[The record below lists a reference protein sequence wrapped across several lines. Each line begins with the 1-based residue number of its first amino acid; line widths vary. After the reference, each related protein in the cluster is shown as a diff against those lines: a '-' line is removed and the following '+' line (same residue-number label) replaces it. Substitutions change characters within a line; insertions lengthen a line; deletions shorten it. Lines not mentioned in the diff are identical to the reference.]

1 MLRLLKDI
9 DIKFMAIRRIPII
22 LSAIL
27 IVVSLSSII
36 IKGFNYG
43 IDFSSGYIVQL
54 KFQNEISVSQ
64 IDSRFSSN
72 KINDLSI
79 QLYGSNK
86 DILIKLKDEEIF
98 QQKNIN
104 NYLNEIFSDTTF
116 SISKLEYVG
125 AQVGS
130 ELREKGEW
138 AMLIALFSIL
148 IYVAMRFE
156 LIYGLGAITALIHD
170 VIITLGFFSLF
181 NLTFDLSVLAAILA
195 VIGYSLNDSIVV
207 FDRIRENNIT
217 LRKLSILNVLDKS
230 INQTLSRTLVT
241 SLTTLLVIISLLIF
255 GGDSVSNF
263 SIAML
268 IGIIVGTYSSIFV
281 ASTSLSYFGI
291 TRPEESK

>member
-1 MLRLLKDI
+1 MLRLIKDI
-9 DIKFMAIRRIPII
+9 DIKFMAIRRIPMF
-22 LSAIL
+22 
-27 IVVSLSSII
+27 LSSILVVICLASI
-36 IKGFNYG
+36 ILKGFNFG

-54 KFQNEISVSQ
+54 KFDKQISIVN
-64 IDSRFSSN
+64 IENKFSESN
-72 KINDLSI
+72 IEDVTV
-79 QLYGSNK
+79 QLYGSSK
-86 DILIKLKDEEIF
+86 DVLIKLKDEEIF
-98 QQKNIN
+98 KKNNIN
-104 NYLNEIFSDTTF
+104 NFLNDTF
-116 SISKLEYVG
+116 SNESFTISKLEYVG

-170 VIITLGFFSLF
+170 VIITLGVFSLF
-181 NLTFDLSVLAAILA
+181 ELTFDLSVLAAILA

-207 FDRIRENNIT
+207 FDRIRENNII
-217 LRKLSILNVLDKS
+217 LRKLSILDVLDKS

-255 GGDSVSNF
+255 GGDAVKNF
-263 SIAML
+263 SIAMF
-268 IGIIVGTYSSIFV
+268 IGIIIGTYSSIFV

-291 TRPEESK
+291 QRPEDS

>member
-1 MLRLLKDI
+1 MLRLIKDI
-9 DIKFMAIRRIPII
+9 DIKFMAIRRIPMF
-22 LSAIL
+22 
-27 IVVSLSSII
+27 LSSILVI
-36 IKGFNYG
+36 ICLVSILLKGFNFG

-54 KFQNEISVSQ
+54 KFDEQISIVN
-64 IDSRFSSN
+64 IENKFSESN
-72 KINDLSI
+72 IEDVTV
-79 QLYGSNK
+79 QLYGSSK
-86 DILIKLKDEEIF
+86 DVLIKLKDEEIF
-98 QQKNIN
+98 KKNNIN
-104 NYLNEIFSDTTF
+104 NFLNDTFSDESFT
-116 SISKLEYVG
+116 ISKLEYVG

-148 IYVAMRFE
+148 IYVAIRFE

-170 VIITLGFFSLF
+170 VIITLGVFSLF
-181 NLTFDLSVLAAILA
+181 ELTFDLSVLAAILA

-207 FDRIRENNIT
+207 FDRIRENNII
-217 LRKLSILNVLDKS
+217 LRKLSILDVLDKS

-255 GGDSVSNF
+255 GGDAVKNF
-263 SIAML
+263 SIAMF

-291 TRPEESK
+291 QRPEDS

>member
-1 MLRLLKDI
+1 MLRLIKDI
-9 DIKFMAIRRIPII
+9 DIKFMAIRRLPMF
-22 LSAIL
+22 
-27 IVVSLSSII
+27 LSSILVI
-36 IKGFNYG
+36 ICLASILLKGFNFG

-54 KFQNEISVSQ
+54 KFDKQISIVN
-64 IDSRFSSN
+64 IENKFSESN
-72 KINDLSI
+72 IEDVTV
-79 QLYGSNK
+79 QLYGSSK
-86 DILIKLKDEEIF
+86 DVLIKLKDEEIF
-98 QQKNIN
+98 KKNNIN
-104 NYLNEIFSDTTF
+104 NFLNDIFSDESFT
-116 SISKLEYVG
+116 ISKLEYVG

-148 IYVAMRFE
+148 IYVAIRFE

-170 VIITLGFFSLF
+170 VIITLGVFSLF
-181 NLTFDLSVLAAILA
+181 ELTFDLSVLAAILA

-207 FDRIRENNIT
+207 FDRIRENNII
-217 LRKLSILNVLDKS
+217 LRKLSILDVLDKS

-255 GGDSVSNF
+255 GGDAVKNF
-263 SIAML
+263 SIAMF

-291 TRPEESK
+291 QRPEDS

>member
-1 MLRLLKDI
+1 MLRLIKDI
-9 DIKFMAIRRIPII
+9 DIKFMAIRRIPMF
-22 LSAIL
+22 
-27 IVVSLSSII
+27 LSSILVI
-36 IKGFNYG
+36 ICLASILIKGFNFG

-54 KFQNEISVSQ
+54 KFDKQISIANIENKFLESK
-64 IDSRFSSN
+64 ID
-72 KINDLSI
+72 DVTV
-79 QLYGSNK
+79 QLYGSSK
-86 DILIKLKDEEIF
+86 DVLIKLKDEELF
-98 QQKNIN
+98 KKNNIN
-104 NYLNEIFSDTTF
+104 NFLNDTFSDESFT
-116 SISKLEYVG
+116 ISKLEYVG

-148 IYVAMRFE
+148 IYVAIRFE

-170 VIITLGFFSLF
+170 VIITLGVFSLF
-181 NLTFDLSVLAAILA
+181 ELTFDLSVLAAILA

-207 FDRIRENNIT
+207 FDRIRENNII
-217 LRKLSILNVLDKS
+217 LRKLSILDVLDKS

-255 GGDSVSNF
+255 GGDAVKNF
-263 SIAML
+263 SIAMF

-291 TRPEESK
+291 QRPEDS

>member
-1 MLRLLKDI
+1 MLRLIKDI
-9 DIKFMAIRRIPII
+9 DIKFMAIRRIP
-22 LSAIL
+22 LF
-27 IVVSLSSII
+27 LSSILLI
-36 IKGFNYG
+36 ICLASIILKGFNFG

-54 KFQNEISVSQ
+54 KFDKQISIVN
-64 IDSRFSSN
+64 IENKFSESN
-72 KINDLSI
+72 IEDVTV
-79 QLYGSNK
+79 QLYGSSK
-86 DILIKLKDEEIF
+86 DVLIKLKDEEIF
-98 QQKNIN
+98 KKNNIN
-104 NYLNEIFSDTTF
+104 NFLNDIFSDELFT
-116 SISKLEYVG
+116 ISKLEYVG

-148 IYVAMRFE
+148 IYVALRFE

-170 VIITLGFFSLF
+170 VIITLGVFSLF
-181 NLTFDLSVLAAILA
+181 ELTFDLSVLAAILA

-207 FDRIRENNIT
+207 FDRIRENNII
-217 LRKLSILNVLDKS
+217 LRKLSILDVLDKS

-255 GGDSVSNF
+255 GGDAVKNF
-263 SIAML
+263 SIAMF

-291 TRPEESK
+291 QRPEDS

>member
-1 MLRLLKDI
+1 MLRLIKDI
-9 DIKFMAIRRIPII
+9 DIKFMAIRRIPMF
-22 LSAIL
+22 
-27 IVVSLSSII
+27 LSSILVI
-36 IKGFNYG
+36 ICLVSIILKGFNFG

-54 KFQNEISVSQ
+54 KFDNQISIVN
-64 IDSRFSSN
+64 IENKFSESN
-72 KINDLSI
+72 IEDVTV
-79 QLYGSNK
+79 QLYGSSK
-86 DILIKLKDEEIF
+86 DVLIKLKDEEIF
-98 QQKNIN
+98 KKNNIN
-104 NYLNEIFSDTTF
+104 NFLNDIYSDESFT
-116 SISKLEYVG
+116 ISKLEYVG

-148 IYVAMRFE
+148 IYVAIRFE

-170 VIITLGFFSLF
+170 VIITLGVFSLF
-181 NLTFDLSVLAAILA
+181 ELTFDLSVLAAILA

-207 FDRIRENNIT
+207 FDRIRENNII
-217 LRKLSILNVLDKS
+217 LRKLSILDVLDKS

-255 GGDSVSNF
+255 GGDAVKNF
-263 SIAML
+263 SIAMF

-291 TRPEESK
+291 QRPEDS

>member
-1 MLRLLKDI
+1 MLRLLKEI
-9 DIKFMAIRRIPII
+9 DIKFMAIRRMPIFI
-22 LSAIL
+22 
-27 IVVSLSSII
+27 SSILLI
-36 IKGFNYG
+36 ICLASIVIKGFNFG

-54 KFQNEISVSQ
+54 KFDKQISIVN
-64 IDSRFSSN
+64 IENKFSESN
-72 KINDLSI
+72 IEDVTV
-79 QLYGSNK
+79 QLYGSSK
-86 DILIKLKDEEIF
+86 DVLIKLKDEEIF
-98 QQKNIN
+98 KKNNIN
-104 NYLNEIFSDTTF
+104 NFLNDTFSDESFT
-116 SISKLEYVG
+116 ISKLEYVG

-148 IYVAMRFE
+148 IYVAIRFE

-170 VIITLGFFSLF
+170 VIITLGVFSLF
-181 NLTFDLSVLAAILA
+181 ELTFDLSVLAAILA

-207 FDRIRENNIT
+207 FDRIRENNII
-217 LRKLSILNVLDKS
+217 LRKLSILDVLDKS

-255 GGDSVSNF
+255 GGDAVKNF
-263 SIAML
+263 SIAMF

-291 TRPEESK
+291 QRPEDS

>member
-1 MLRLLKDI
+1 MLRLIKDI
-9 DIKFMAIRRIPII
+9 DIKFMAIRKMPIF
-22 LSAIL
+22 
-27 IVVSLSSII
+27 LSSILLI
-36 IKGFNYG
+36 ICLASIILKGFNFG

-54 KFQNEISVSQ
+54 KFDKQISIVN
-64 IDSRFSSN
+64 IENKFSESN
-72 KINDLSI
+72 IEDI
-79 QLYGSNK
+79 TVQLYGSSK
-86 DILIKLKDEEIF
+86 DVLIKLKDEEIF
-98 QQKNIN
+98 KKNNIN
-104 NYLNEIFSDTTF
+104 NFLNDTFSDESFT
-116 SISKLEYVG
+116 ISKLEYVG

-148 IYVAMRFE
+148 IYVAIRFE

-170 VIITLGFFSLF
+170 VIITLGVFSLF
-181 NLTFDLSVLAAILA
+181 ELTFDLSVLAAILA

-207 FDRIRENNIT
+207 FDRIRENNII
-217 LRKLSILNVLDKS
+217 LRKLSILDVLDKS

-255 GGDSVSNF
+255 GGDAVKNF
-263 SIAML
+263 SIAMF

-291 TRPEESK
+291 QRPEDN

>member
-9 DIKFMAIRRIPII
+9 DIKFMAIRRVPII

-54 KFQNEISVSQ
+54 KFQNEISVSK
-64 IDSRFSSN
+64 IESRFSSN
-72 KINDLSI
+72 NINDLSI

-98 QQKNIN
+98 QKKNIN
-104 NYLNEIFSDTTF
+104 NYLNEIFSDMTF

-138 AMLIALFSIL
+138 AMLIALVSIL
-148 IYVAMRFE
+148 IYVAIRFE

-181 NLTFDLSVLAAILA
+181 NLTFDLSVLVAVLA

>member
-1 MLRLLKDI
+1 MFRLIKDV
-9 DIKFMAIRRIPII
+9 DIRFMAFRRIPII
-22 LSAIL
+22 LSTIL
-27 IVVSLSSII
+27 ILISLSSIF
-36 IKGFNYG
+36 IKGFNFG
-43 IDFSSGYIVQL
+43 IDFSSGYIAQL
-54 KFQNEISVSQ
+54 KFDSPVSI
-64 IDSRFSSN
+64 IDIENRFSKN
-72 KINDLSI
+72 NVNDI
-79 QLYGSNK
+79 TVQLYGSSK

-98 QQKNIN
+98 KEKNIN
-104 NYLNEIFSDTTF
+104 NYLEEIFQDRPF
-116 SISKLEYVG
+116 IISKLEYVG

-148 IYVAMRFE
+148 IYVAIRFE

-181 NLTFDLSVLAAILA
+181 NLTFDLSVLAAVLA

-207 FDRIRENNIT
+207 FDRIRENNII
-217 LRKLSILNVLDKS
+217 LRKLSIFDVLNKS

-255 GGDSVSNF
+255 GGDAVKNF

-281 ASTSLSYFGI
+281 ASASLSYFGI
-291 TRPEESK
+291 KRPEEN

>member
-1 MLRLLKDI
+1 MLRLIKDI
-9 DIKFMAIRRIPII
+9 DIKFMAIRRIPMF
-22 LSAIL
+22 
-27 IVVSLSSII
+27 LSSILVI
-36 IKGFNYG
+36 ICLTSIVLKGFNFG

-54 KFQNEISVSQ
+54 KFDKQISIVN
-64 IDSRFSSN
+64 IENKFSESN
-72 KINDLSI
+72 IEDVTI
-79 QLYGSNK
+79 QLYGSSK
-86 DILIKLKDEEIF
+86 DVLIKLKDEEIF
-98 QQKNIN
+98 KKNNIN
-104 NYLNEIFSDTTF
+104 NFLNDTFSDESFT
-116 SISKLEYVG
+116 ISKLEYVG

-148 IYVAMRFE
+148 IYVAIRFE

-170 VIITLGFFSLF
+170 VIITLGVFSLF
-181 NLTFDLSVLAAILA
+181 ELTFDLSVLAAILA

-207 FDRIRENNIT
+207 FDRIRENNII
-217 LRKLSILNVLDKS
+217 LRKLSILDVLDKS

-255 GGDSVSNF
+255 GGDAVKNF
-263 SIAML
+263 SIAMF

-291 TRPEESK
+291 QRPEDS

>member
-1 MLRLLKDI
+1 MLRLIKDI
-9 DIKFMAIRRIPII
+9 DIKFMAIRRMPMF
-22 LSAIL
+22 
-27 IVVSLSSII
+27 LSSILVI
-36 IKGFNYG
+36 ICLASIVIKGFNFG

-54 KFQNEISVSQ
+54 KFDKQISIVN
-64 IDSRFSSN
+64 IENKFLESN
-72 KINDLSI
+72 IEDVTV
-79 QLYGSNK
+79 QLYGSSK
-86 DILIKLKDEEIF
+86 DVLIKLKDEEIF
-98 QQKNIN
+98 KKNNIN
-104 NYLNEIFSDTTF
+104 NFLNDTFSDESFT
-116 SISKLEYVG
+116 ISKLEYVG

-148 IYVAMRFE
+148 IYVAIRFE

-170 VIITLGFFSLF
+170 VIITLGVFSLF
-181 NLTFDLSVLAAILA
+181 ELTFDLSVLAAILA

-207 FDRIRENNIT
+207 FDRIRENNII
-217 LRKLSILNVLDKS
+217 LRKLSILDVLDKS

-255 GGDSVSNF
+255 GGDAVKNF
-263 SIAML
+263 SIAMF

-291 TRPEESK
+291 QRPEDS